1 MNRLPDYGSAEYWD
15 ARYISEGNRT
25 SRDAYFPYSVI
36 QKGLEPFFKPSKAER
51 ILIVGCG
58 TSSMGHDM
66 LAAGFRDI
74 TCMDFSPAAIRIV
87 TQRQA
92 PPIDGQPALKYVLMD
107 VRDMAAFPSESFD
120 AVIDKGVLDSVVCGV
135 ANSAGASQ
143 MMNEIHR
150 VLTAD
155 GACFVFSNGSYA
167 SRAPYVDSNA
177 VSWQINQISIG
188 QPAHFVALYLRKKSL
203 AT

>member
-1 MNRLPDYGSAEYWD
+1 MAASSTGTRGTSA
-15 ARYISEGNRT
+15 GNRT
-25 SRDAYFPYSVI
+25 SRDVYFPYGVI

-51 ILIVGCG
+51 ILILGCG

-66 LAAGFRDI
+66 LAAGFHDI

-92 PPIDGQPALKYVLMD
+92 PPMDGRPAPKYVLMD
-107 VRDMAAFPSESFD
+107 ARDMAAFPSASFD
-120 AVIDKGVLDSVVCGV
+120 AVIDKGVLDAVVCGV
-135 ANSAGASQ
+135 ANSAGAGQ
-143 MMNEIHR
+143 MMDEIHR

-167 SRAPYVDSNA
+167 SRAPYIDCNA
-177 VSWQINQISIG
+177 ASWQINQISIG
-188 QPAHFVALYLRKKSL
+188 
-203 AT
+203 T